1 MSLRL
6 PSLPS
11 ALAKYLP
18 TALTLPVALGLS
30 FVLHGVVLSL
40 HFKFPDASRALQ
52 DKALDIILVNS
63 KSARRPTH
71 AQALAQANLDG
82 GGNVEENRR
91 AATPLPP
98 SARQQAGSDLEQ
110 SRQRVR
116 DMEAQQ
122 QRLLAEVKSKTRAPR
137 QDSRESQPQNA
148 PTLSGRDL
156 ASSAMAMARMEAEI
170 SKSVDE
176 YNQRPRKKNIGTR
189 ADEYRFARYVEDWR
203 LKVERVGTLNYPEAA
218 RGRLYGTLVL
228 SVTINANG
236 SVDKVELERTSGH
249 KVLDDAALRIVRM
262 AGPYAAFPE
271 DIRRDVDQLVITRT
285 WFFTSG
291 DRVQAQ

>member
-1 MSLRL
+1 MSKLATA
-6 PSLPS
+6 SG
-11 ALAKYLP
+11 ALSRFAP
-18 TALTLPVALGLS
+18 TAITLPVALGVS
-30 FVLHGVVLSL
+30 FALHGVALSL

-52 DKALDIILVNS
+52 DKALEIILVNS
-63 KSARRPTH
+63 KSARKPSD

-82 GGNVEENRR
+82 GGNVDENRR

-110 SRQRVR
+110 SRQRVK
-116 DMEAQQ
+116 DLEAQQ
-122 QRLLAEVKSKTRAPR
+122 QRLLSEVKSKHQAPR
-137 QDSRESQPQNA
+137 QEAREAQPQA
-148 PTLSGRDL
+148 SPTLSGRDL
-156 ASSAMAMARMEAEI
+156 ASSALAMARMEAEI

-176 YNQRPRKKNIGTR
+176 YNKRPRKKNIGTR
-189 ADEYRFARYVEDWR
+189 ADEYRFAQYVEDWR

-218 RGRLYGTLVL
+218 KGKLYGSLVL
-228 SVTINANG
+228 SVTINADG
-236 SVDKVELERTSGH
+236 SVERVELERTSGH
-249 KVLDDAALRIVRM
+249 KLLDDAALRIVRM
-262 AGPYAAFPE
+262 AGPYAAFPA

>member
-1 MSLRL
+1 MATARL
-6 PSLPS
+6 MPGF
-11 ALAKYLP
+11 LARMD
-18 TALTLPVALGLS
+18 ASGRNLTLAVGLS
-30 FVLHGVVLSL
+30 VLVHGLLLSL
-40 HFKFPDASRALQ
+40 HFKFPEASRALQ

-110 SRQRVR
+110 SRQRMR

>member
-236 SVDKVELERTSGH
+236 SVDKVEPERTSGH
-249 KVLDDAALRIVRM
+249 KMLDEAALRIVRM

>member
-1 MSLRL
+1 MAAARL
-6 PSLPS
+6 MPGF
-11 ALAKYLP
+11 LARMD
-18 TALTLPVALGLS
+18 ASSRNLTLAVGLS
-30 FVLHGVVLSL
+30 VLVHGLLLSL

-122 QRLLAEVKSKTRAPR
+122 QRLLAEVKSKTRASR

-249 KVLDDAALRIVRM
+249 KVLDEAALRIVRM

>member
-1 MSLRL
+1 VSLRL

-249 KVLDDAALRIVRM
+249 KVLDEAALRIVRM

>member
-1 MSLRL
+1 
-6 PSLPS
+6 
-11 ALAKYLP
+11 LAKYLP

-122 QRLLAEVKSKTRAPR
+122 QRLLAEVKSKTRAPH

-249 KVLDDAALRIVRM
+249 KVLDEAALRIVRM

>member
-1 MSLRL
+1 MAA
-6 PSLPS
+6 SLPMPA
-11 ALAKYLP
+11 ALSRMDA
-18 TALTLPVALGLS
+18 AQRNLTLAVGISVL
-30 FVLHGVVLSL
+30 LHGLLLSL

-52 DKALDIILVNS
+52 DKALEIILVNS
-63 KSARRPTH
+63 KSARKPSN
-71 AQALAQANLDG
+71 AQALAQTNLDG

-91 AATPLPP
+91 ASTPLPP
-98 SARQQAGSDLEQ
+98 SARQQAGTDLEQ
-110 SRQRVR
+110 AKQRVQ
-116 DMEAQQ
+116 DLEAQQ
-122 QRLLAEVKSKTRAPR
+122 QRLLTEAKSKTRAPR
-137 QDSRESQPQNA
+137 QDQRESQAQ
-148 PTLSGRDL
+148 PTPVLSGRDL

-218 RGRLYGTLVL
+218 RGKLYGTLVL
-228 SVTINANG
+228 SVTINADG
-236 SVDKVELERTSGH
+236 SVEKVELERTSGH
-249 KVLDDAALRIVRM
+249 KILDDAALRIVRM
-262 AGPYAAFPE
+262 AGPYAAFPA

-285 WFFTSG
+285 WFFTAG

>member
-1 MSLRL
+1 MAAARL
-6 PSLPS
+6 MPGF
-11 ALAKYLP
+11 LARMD
-18 TALTLPVALGLS
+18 ASSRNLTLAIGFSVLVHGL
-30 FVLHGVVLSL
+30 LLSL

-156 ASSAMAMARMEAEI
+156 ASSAMAMARPA
-170 SKSVDE
+170 S
-176 YNQRPRKKNIGTR
+176 P
-189 ADEYRFARYVEDWR
+189 RFAI
-203 LKVERVGTLNYPEAA
+203 GYPSMTVAA
-218 RGRLYGTLVL
+218 AAGVPGVL
-228 SVTINANG
+228 I
-236 SVDKVELERTSGH
+236 
-249 KVLDDAALRIVRM
+249 RM
-262 AGPYAAFPE
+262 AEMAPPYMAP
-271 DIRRDVDQLVITRT
+271 Q
-285 WFFTSG
+285 
-291 DRVQAQ
+291 